1 MSRRSKPWA
10 GVIPDVEE
18 QTLPWRRQD
27 RQAREERR
35 EAAETRAIQT
45 RIAQLQASGK
55 PVDLSKLAAT
65 PGEITAD
72 AMAAMAAHDRA
83 DAARERREAEDRA
96 TRRQEQREAALTAEH
111 ARLVAT
117 GDYEAASAVFERL
130 LAV

>member
-1 MSRRSKPWA
+1 
-10 GVIPDVEE
+10 
-18 QTLPWRRQD
+18 
-27 RQAREERR
+27 
-35 EAAETRAIQT
+35 
-45 RIAQLQASGK
+45 LQASGK

-117 GDYEAASAVFERL
+117 VTTRPRVPCSSGCWRSRTP
-130 LAV
+130 